1 MVTRKNRKE
10 IHNLNSQVLFLNIS
24 WAIHGRELYIN
35 VIEEINDLYKKMLMI
50 GKCNEVF
57 QLCND
62 KIPDLLSAPTK
73 KEYILAK
80 KTYSY
85 GIADIRFLEHPC

>member
-1 MVTRKNRKE
+1 MLTRKNRKE
-10 IHNLNSQVLFLNIS
+10 IHNLNSQVSFLNIS
-24 WAIHGRELYIN
+24 WAIHDRELYVN

-57 QLCND
+57 QLCNN

-73 KEYILAK
+73 RIHFGK
-80 KTYSY
+80 KKHSLTV
-85 GIADIRFLEHPC
+85 

>member
-1 MVTRKNRKE
+1 MV
-10 IHNLNSQVLFLNIS
+10 
-24 WAIHGRELYIN
+24 
-35 VIEEINDLYKKMLMI
+35 MI

-57 QLCND
+57 RLCND
-62 KIPDLLSAPTK
+62 KIPDLLSAQTK

-85 GIADIRFLEHPC
+85 GIADIRILEHPC